1 MNLQKSQ
8 VNTVVV
14 AFQKKL
20 VKTLAHKRIPF
31 LNFYVESQNVK
42 VPCLH
47 EKASSK
53 SLLVIYIQGYKM
65 FEL

>member
-8 VNTVVV
+8 VDTVVV

-31 LNFYVESQNVK
+31 LNFYVETQNVK

-53 SLLVIYIQGYKM
+53 SLLVIYVHSK
-65 FEL
+65 L